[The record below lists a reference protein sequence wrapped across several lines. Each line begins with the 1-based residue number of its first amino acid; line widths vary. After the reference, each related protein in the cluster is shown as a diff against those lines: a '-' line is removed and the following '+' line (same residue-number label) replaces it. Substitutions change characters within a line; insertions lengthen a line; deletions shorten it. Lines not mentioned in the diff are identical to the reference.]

1 MKKITFFALFL
12 SGLLANIAAQSL
24 PKSVFDPAACGCATI
39 DIDKILQ
46 NDSSHI
52 KSIAINKEL
61 LLAQFNQQGNG
72 AAIKIIEDLIKAN
85 DKISLAD
92 KIKQTIATISEKKD
106 GKKQAWLNEFNAI
119 AQKADNKNTD
129 KVSLYIACQFAEE
142 LHTYYVQYPEE
153 AGDKAKEF
161 YKKATPL
168 PVENPNASALA
179 GGKPEAKLA
188 TAAGDSADSTPW
200 LWIMISGGLALFSLF
215 LLTNRPKDQSA
226 ALAAAQQEAENAKA
240 QNQKLQQQITQKERE
255 WQDLSSSHNAL
266 KKRVDYFEQQQQKQQ
281 PPININPNPQQN
293 TVQNPPQNT
302 MPSAVRRYLSAPTTD
317 GSFPSNSIKN
327 QSDGEVFY
335 VLDMAQENSNR
346 APFSLILKPEV
357 VNRAESMAQQYLL
370 PACELKGT
378 SRLPQDL
385 SQIKMTAGE
394 LVREGQ
400 GWRVAK
406 KIILSW

>member
-1 MKKITFFALFL
+1 MKKLVFFAFSL
-12 SGLLANIAAQSL
+12 SLLLANTAAAQTL

-46 NDSSHI
+46 KDSSHI

-61 LLAQFNQQGNG
+61 LLAQFKQQGNT
-72 AAIKIIEDLIKAN
+72 AAMKIIEDLTKPN
-85 DKISLAD
+85 DKTSLEQ
-92 KIKQTIATISEKKD
+92 KIKQTIGTISDKKD
-106 GKKQAWLNEFNAI
+106 GRKEAWLNEFNAI

-129 KVSLYIACQFAEE
+129 KISLYIACRFAEE

-168 PVENPNASALA
+168 PIENPNASALA

-188 TAAGDSADSTPW
+188 TAAGDSTDSTPW

-215 LLTNRPKDQSA
+215 LLTNRPKQDNSA
-226 ALAAAQQEAENAKA
+226 IDNLKRDLESSKAE
-240 QNQKLQQQITQKERE
+240 NQKLRTQVADKERE
-255 WQDLSSSHNAL
+255 SQELSSKNNAL
-266 KKRVDYFEQQQQKQQ
+266 KKQVDYFEQQQQKQQ
-281 PPININPNPQQN
+281 QPININPNPQQN
-293 TVQNPPQNT
+293 TVQNT
-302 MPSAVRRYLSAPTTD
+302 VPSAIRRYLYAPSMD
-317 GSFPSNSIKN
+317 GVFANNSIKP
-327 QSDGEVFY
+327 QPDGETFY
-335 VLDMAQENSNR
+335 LVDMAQENSNR